1 MNEVDSDYSY
11 GICFERVVGLGCPM
25 DGQTG
30 AKNAFF
36 VADMIL

>member
-1 MNEVDSDYSY
+1 MNEAGSGSSY
-11 GICFERVVGLGCPM
+11 GFCFERVVRLGCPM